1 MRVVLT
7 GASGFTGRHLIERL
21 KRKGSEVFA
30 LGMEYVDGVEG
41 NLVADLRDHDRM
53 AAWLKDI
60 RPTHIIHLAALSH
73 VEGDALDFYRVNV
86 IGTETLLLAVK
97 SAELTPD
104 KVVIA
109 SSANL
114 YGNSRHSPIAETA
127 PVNPANHYAVSKA
140 AMELTLLRYR
150 DRLPIIVTRPFNYT
164 GPGQSER
171 FVYAKIART
180 FARRDPVLTLG
191 NIAVARDVSD
201 VRDVCE
207 AYARLLDAPVDNLP
221 VNICS
226 GTSLSL
232 ERTIA
237 ILRDITGHSP
247 SIEVDPALIRGS
259 DIRELTGDPSR
270 LYELVGSWDRVDIRQ
285 TLADM
290 LAD

>member
-1 MRVVLT
+1 MRVLLT
-7 GASGFTGRHLIERL
+7 GASGFTGRHLIGRL
-21 KRKGSEVFA
+21 RRDGTEIFA
-30 LGMEYVDGVEG
+30 LGMEAVDGVDG
-41 NLVADLRDHDRM
+41 NLVTDIADRDRLS
-53 AAWLKDI
+53 AWLKDV

-86 IGTETLLLAVK
+86 IGTEAMLLSVQAAGC
-97 SAELTPD
+97 SPERI
-104 KVVIA
+104 VVA

-127 PVNPANHYAVSKA
+127 PLNPANHYAVSKA
-140 AMELTLLRYR
+140 AMELTLMRYR
-150 DRLPIIVTRPFNYT
+150 DSLPIIVTRPFNYT

-171 FVYAKIART
+171 FVYAKIAGA

-191 NIAVARDVSD
+191 NIAVARDLSD

-207 AYARLLDAPVDNLP
+207 AYARLLAAPVDGLP

-226 GTSLSL
+226 GTSVSL
-232 ERTIA
+232 EQTIEM
-237 ILRDITGHSP
+237 LRAITGHDP
-247 SIEVDPALIRGS
+247 QIEVDPALVRGS

-270 LYELVGSWDRVDIRQ
+270 LYDLVGQWDRISARQ